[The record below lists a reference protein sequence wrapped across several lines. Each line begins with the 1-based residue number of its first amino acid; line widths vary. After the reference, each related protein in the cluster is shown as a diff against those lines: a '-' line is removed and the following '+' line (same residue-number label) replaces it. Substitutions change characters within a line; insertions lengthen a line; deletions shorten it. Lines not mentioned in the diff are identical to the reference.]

1 MKYVSFASK
10 DSPYVQ
16 VVKEYLIPSLKKW
29 NLTYDI
35 DYMED
40 KGSWEAN
47 IQYKPLFIKQ
57 MLLKHKESIVSLDA
71 DATVERYPELFDKL
85 KEYDIAYHELDW
97 YKFWKNQEGNSKRE
111 VLGGTIYFNYNE
123 KILQF
128 IEEWII
134 EQKKNGGWAQRNMQK
149 VLERWKDKLNVYILP
164 IEYCAIVK
172 GRDKV
177 PNFIKNP
184 CIIHHQISRR
194 LRRWKRKK

>member
-85 KEYDIAYHELDW
+85 KDYDIAYYELDW

-134 EQKKNGGWAQRNMQK
+134 EQKKNGGWAQKNMQK

-172 GRDKV
+172 VRDKV

-184 CIIHHQISRR
+184 CIIHHQISRKY
-194 LRRWKRKK
+194 RRYRRKK